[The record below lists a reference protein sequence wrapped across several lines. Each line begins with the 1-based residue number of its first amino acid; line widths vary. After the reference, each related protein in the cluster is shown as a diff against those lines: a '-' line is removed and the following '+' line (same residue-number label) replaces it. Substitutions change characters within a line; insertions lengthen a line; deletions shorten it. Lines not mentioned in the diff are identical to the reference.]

1 MTDTVLCVDIGTTS
15 LKAGLITASGEV
27 VSVSSYKYLSQNN
40 RYVASR
46 WIEGLK
52 NAFEKTCRQFS
63 GDVRIVALSISGNG
77 PTVVCDGGLTSLWN
91 EQTGI
96 ARERTMPSLFLPNIL
111 FLKENFPEDFAKSK
125 YVFSGPEYLIYELT
139 GNAVTILP
147 EKRFIPAYWNE
158 QILTREGIS
167 FEKMPPFV
175 GLGQCYGYVTA
186 DKMKELG
193 LDKFWAG
200 NVVGT
205 WEELGTSGGISTSG
219 KIGTGG
225 ELGTGGAGTY
235 CCGDMNS
242 STGLGTSGG
251 VLPAGLPVFGAGPDF
266 VAALIGTGTLQSGR
280 ICDRSGSSEGFNFCV
295 PSYVE
300 CEGVRTLPSV
310 IPDLWN
316 VSVLIPTSSKIEEE
330 KRLELIKNA
339 VEHLKELAA
348 KNGFDFPKE
357 ITVTGGQT
365 RDSAYMKKKA
375 CVLGVDLVVCRCSD
389 SELLGDACVAWYGLG
404 KYSSLQEAAENIVK
418 KGRVYESV

>member
-63 GDVRIVALSISGNG
+63 GGVRIVALSISGNG

-139 GNAVTILP
+139 DNAVTILP

-158 QILTREGIS
+158 QVLSHEDIA

-175 GLGQCYGYVTA
+175 GLGQCYGYVTTE
-186 DKMKELG
+186 KMK
-193 LDKFWAG
+193 
-200 NVVGT
+200 
-205 WEELGTSGGISTSG
+205 ELGTSGGDLS
-219 KIGTGG
+219 
-225 ELGTGGAGTY
+225 
-235 CCGDMNS
+235 
-242 STGLGTSGG
+242 
-251 VLPAGLPVFGAGPDF
+251 AGLPVFGAGPDF

-280 ICDRSGSSEGFNFCV
+280 ICDRSGSSEGLNFCV

-300 CEGVRTLPSV
+300 YEGIRTLPSV

-389 SELLGDACVAWYGLG
+389 SELLGDACVA
-404 KYSSLQEAAENIVK
+404 
-418 KGRVYESV
+418 